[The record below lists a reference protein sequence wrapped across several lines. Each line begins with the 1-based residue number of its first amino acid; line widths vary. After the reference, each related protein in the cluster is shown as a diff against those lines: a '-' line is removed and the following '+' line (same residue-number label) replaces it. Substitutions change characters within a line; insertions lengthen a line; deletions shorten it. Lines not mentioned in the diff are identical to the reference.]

1 MNGRPHTTTDF
12 GLAVVAAFAAFTFLL
27 WLGGESAVV
36 VSGHDMIRGRF
47 LAGVIAVAHI
57 GHPASAWG
65 SPVGPAWI
73 YWLCTVLV
81 VTIGAALALL
91 SVTVVHHLAPGHPG
105 TSTAHGDG
113 FAPRA
118 EIERSAG
125 SRALL
130 RRSRTLRPSLRH
142 PRPADVGYFLGTSR
156 RVQCWA
162 SVEDSMLLLGPPR
175 SGKGQNIVIPAILD
189 APGAVVTTSTRPD
202 NLAVTLAAR
211 ASRGPVAV
219 FDPQGLATLRADA
232 PTLRWSVVRGCENPQ
247 TAMIRAEAL
256 VSDAGKAGVENANFW
271 RQQALS
277 ATRCMLHAAALD
289 DRSAS
294 DLYRWSHSAP
304 GAKEAVSILGSH
316 PAATPGWER
325 ALDAIIGSDQRTR
338 DSVWAMVANTFAPLA
353 DPSVLASVSPD
364 PGHEFDPVAFL
375 AMRGTLFLLG
385 TSTGASATATL
396 VAALIEDVIDAARRL
411 ASTSPGQR
419 LDPPLALVLDEAANY
434 PLPSLPSLMSEGG
447 GSGITTIAVLQSLSQ
462 ARDRWGREA
471 AGAIWDSAIVKVV
484 LGGSGNADD
493 LADIS
498 RLIGERQTTEWSQ
511 TLQQGQ
517 VGRSSSSST
526 RWRPILEPSEIRRLP
541 IGHGL
546 LILRSAQ
553 PILMKLRPWTSRPD
567 AKALALSRQVF
578 EGLGMAE
585 PVRNGSE

>member
-364 PGHEFDPVAFL
+364 PGHEFDPVAFW
-375 AMRGTLFLLG
+375 RCEGPSFSLG
-385 TSTGASATATL
+385 
-396 VAALIEDVIDAARRL
+396 RRP
-411 ASTSPGQR
+411 AHRRPPHWSP
-419 LDPPLALVLDEAANY
+419 
-434 PLPSLPSLMSEGG
+434 
-447 GSGITTIAVLQSLSQ
+447 
-462 ARDRWGREA
+462 
-471 AGAIWDSAIVKVV
+471 
-484 LGGSGNADD
+484 
-493 LADIS
+493 
-498 RLIGERQTTEWSQ
+498 
-511 TLQQGQ
+511 
-517 VGRSSSSST
+517 RSSRTSST
-526 RWRPILEPSEIRRLP
+526 PPAGLRPPRPVNGSTRRWRSFSTKLP
-541 IGHGL
+541 TTLSPLCH
-546 LILRSAQ
+546 RS
-553 PILMKLRPWTSRPD
+553 
-567 AKALALSRQVF
+567 
-578 EGLGMAE
+578 
-585 PVRNGSE
+585 